1 MINEWSDN
9 EGGLSTAD
17 IVLATNT
24 MVMRSAHLFP
34 IPTEYIYERDSSLYP
49 GFHAY

>member
-1 MINEWSDN
+1 MINERSDN

-34 IPTEYIYERDSSLYP
+34 IPTLPLGRTKSVSVNS
-49 GFHAY
+49 

>member
-1 MINEWSDN
+1 MINERSDN

-34 IPTEYIYERDSSLYP
+34 IPTLRTSLECQTMTRK
-49 GFHAY
+49 